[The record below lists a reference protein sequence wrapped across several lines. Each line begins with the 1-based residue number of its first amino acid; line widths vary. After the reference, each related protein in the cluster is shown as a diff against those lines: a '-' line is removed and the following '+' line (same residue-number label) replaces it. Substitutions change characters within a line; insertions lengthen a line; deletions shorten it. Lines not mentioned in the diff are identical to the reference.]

1 MPGPPEWPSTAL
13 PAAPTPV
20 PGLLQRPPPAHAE
33 FCGQREGPAQPAR
46 QTVITPCST
55 SFRGGEWLL
64 TLSSMGH
71 ACLKAKGR
79 DSQQVNYKTAQ
90 LMCKEAAAKLQG
102 RARSRPGLTSWTGAC
117 CSSGRQEGATSAMTA
132 KPPLAPTSLP
142 CAPTRAAVRRST
154 AHGKLA
160 EVVLPPAYTQQSEPT
175 PDSNRWQRHSPP
187 GQTALASLHFTS

>member
-1 MPGPPEWPSTAL
+1 MPGPPGWPSTAL

-46 QTVITPCST
+46 QTVMTPCSA
-55 SFRGGEWLL
+55 SVRGGEWLL
-64 TLSSMGH
+64 TLSFMGH

-79 DSQQVNYKTAQ
+79 DSQQVNNDTAQ
-90 LMCKEAAAKLQG
+90 LMCKEAAAELQG
-102 RARSRPGLTSWTGAC
+102 RARSRLGLTSWTGAC
-117 CSSGRQEGATSAMTA
+117 CSSGRQEGATSAMTP

-154 AHGKLA
+154 VRGKLA
-160 EVVLPPAYTQQSEPT
+160 EVVPPPAYTQQPEPT
-175 PDSNRWQRHSPP
+175 PYS
-187 GQTALASLHFTS
+187 